1 MGHEVCFSRLR
12 PAPALYSA
20 PPLSLTAHYLDIGVG
35 GQSYA
40 LAADA
45 AGNVFAA
52 STAYEPSGRP
62 VIRIIK
68 TDAVGEVLAQFD
80 FGGNMGNTYLQ
91 PVAAAAGCAQGNLVL
106 AGNVTGAGLP
116 LVSALISDTTLTAA
130 FLAKFDAQSQHTLFS
145 TRLGGKSPGFA
156 TFTSAGAVAVDG
168 RGGHLHRRRNQQCR
182 LPGHARRVP
191 DQAAGE

>member
-1 MGHEVCFSRLR
+1 MKYALAVCAL
-12 PAPALYSA
+12 APALYSA

-45 AGNVFAA
+45 AGNVFVA

-68 TDAVGEVLAQFD
+68 TDAAGEVLAQFD

-91 PVAAAAGCAQGNLVL
+91 PAAADAQGNLVL

-130 FLAKFDAQSQHTLFS
+130 FLAKFDAQLQHTLFS

-156 TFTSAGAVAVDG
+156 TFTSAGAVAV
-168 RGGHLHRRRNQQCR
+168 
-182 LPGHARRVP
+182 
-191 DQAAGE
+191 